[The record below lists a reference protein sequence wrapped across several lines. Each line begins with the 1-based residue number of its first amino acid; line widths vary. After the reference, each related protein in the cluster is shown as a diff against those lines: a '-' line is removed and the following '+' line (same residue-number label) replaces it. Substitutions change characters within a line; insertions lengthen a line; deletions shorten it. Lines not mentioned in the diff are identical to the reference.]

1 MAADTAVNLIA
12 QATLE
17 RRDRINKLLRP
28 AIEAHPNNE
37 AACIAA
43 VTAALLQTDAA
54 TVWEFFA
61 PDQQIRLHSEIGRIK
76 RLMREELGLHQP
88 TKPRL
93 VQPTSQP
100 GPRASTE
107 RAGAAAAGAS
117 PPNGHSGSAASAPH
131 APAGSGHAADAQT
144 GQIEVAAPGPG
155 LRAPPWVPPSIRE
168 INRRSLLR
176 TFMINGRPIGDCTAK
191 EAREW
196 GRTQRRNGK
205 FAELLAFGLSDD
217 MIVGHYKTDEDAA
230 QAQQRA
236 FEYAQQ

>member
-1 MAADTAVNLIA
+1 MTIATATDTIT
-12 QATLE
+12 QTTLE
-17 RRDRINKLLRP
+17 RRSRINKLLR
-28 AIEAHPNNE
+28 AAVEAHPNNE

-43 VTAALLQTDAA
+43 VTAALLETDAA

-93 VQPTSQP
+93 VTTRQAPSEP
-100 GPRASTE
+100 AE
-107 RAGAAAAGAS
+107 RAGAEAASRTAPHSHGGA
-117 PPNGHSGSAASAPH
+117 AVSAPH
-131 APAGSGHAADAQT
+131 APEAGSGQSISAQP
-144 GQIEVAAPGPG
+144 GHNPLAAPGPG
-155 LRAPPWVPPSIRE
+155 LRTPPWVPPSIRE

-205 FAELLAFGLSDD
+205 FAELLAFGLSDE

-236 FEYAQQ
+236 IEYAQQ